1 MNDKVKWE
9 ILVIAAPSY
18 FPIVPWTC
26 LISTEEK
33 NYVFSTELVFCKKIC
48 LSMPRDPLPTFLH
61 LQDGMVFMFW
71 L

>member
-33 NYVFSTELVFCKKIC
+33 NYVFFYKILV
-48 LSMPRDPLPTFLH
+48 L
-61 LQDGMVFMFW
+61 
-71 L
+71 